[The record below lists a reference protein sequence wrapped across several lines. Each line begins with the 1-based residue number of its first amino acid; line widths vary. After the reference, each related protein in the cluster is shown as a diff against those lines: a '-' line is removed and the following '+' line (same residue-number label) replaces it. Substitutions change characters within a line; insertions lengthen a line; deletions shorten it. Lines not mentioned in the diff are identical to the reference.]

1 MSLALLDGPR
11 ARMAAS
17 IRQRIAGSDFDS
29 AHQRIWYSAGPRWFS
44 ESDAIW
50 RVHNDVAMFVGGIRA
65 LLLQSLHPVA
75 MAAVSAHSGFRGD
88 PWGRLHRTSHFLAT
102 TTYGTIADAERSIAI
117 VNAIHGR
124 VRGRTPEGVAYRA
137 DDPEL
142 LAWIH
147 LAEVDSF
154 LGAHQALGGQPL
166 NAADADSYVAQTG
179 LVVAKLGVIDPP
191 RSVADL
197 RDQVAAYRPGLR
209 STEAAR
215 EAADLLLH
223 DPPIAGL
230 ERAGYAVLAAG
241 AVSLL
246 PPWVRVELRLPTFPI
261 TDRLLTR
268 TVTRTA
274 LRTIRWALAGAPV
287 DRPSAS

>member
-1 MSLALLDGPR
+1 MSLALLDGP
-11 ARMAAS
+11 ARPNGGVDPAAHRRFGL
-17 IRQRIAGSDFDS
+17 RQRASADLALRPVRGGSAS
-29 AHQRIWYSAGPRWFS
+29 RTRSGGCTTTSP
-44 ESDAIW
+44 
-50 RVHNDVAMFVGGIRA
+50 MFVGGIRA

-154 LGAHQALGGQPL
+154 LGAHQALGG
-166 NAADADSYVAQTG
+166 AALERRRRRFLRGADRPGRGQARSHRPAPQCRG
-179 LVVAKLGVIDPP
+179 SPRPSRRLPARAAFDGGGARGCRPASP
-191 RSVADL
+191 RS
-197 RDQVAAYRPGLR
+197 RRSPGWSAPATPYWPPARFPCSRRGFASNSGCRR
-209 STEAAR
+209 SR
-215 EAADLLLH
+215 
-223 DPPIAGL
+223 
-230 ERAGYAVLAAG
+230 
-241 AVSLL
+241 S
-246 PPWVRVELRLPTFPI
+246 PT
-261 TDRLLTR
+261 
-268 TVTRTA
+268 
-274 LRTIRWALAGAPV
+274 GC
-287 DRPSAS
+287 

>member
-11 ARMAAS
+11 ARIAAS
-17 IRQRIAGSDFDS
+17 IRQRIAGSDFES
-29 AHQRIWYSAGPRWFS
+29 AHQRIWYSPGPRWFH
-44 ESDAIW
+44 EHDAIW
-50 RVHNDVAMFVGGIRA
+50 RVHNDVSMFVGGIRA

-102 TTYGTIADAERSIAI
+102 TTYGTISDAEASIAR

-124 VRGRTPEGVAYRA
+124 IRGRTPEGVAYRA
-137 DDPEL
+137 NDPAL
-142 LAWIH
+142 LTWIH

-154 LGAHQALGGQPL
+154 LTAHQALAAQPL
-166 NAADADSYVAQTG
+166 DPAEADSYVEQTG
-179 LVVAKLGVIDPP
+179 RIAARLGVPAPP
-191 RSVADL
+191 RDVAEL
-197 RDQVAAYRPGLR
+197 GEQLAAYRPELR

-215 EAADLLLH
+215 EAAELLLH
-223 DPPIAGL
+223 DPPIAGF
-230 ERAGYAVLAAG
+230 ERAGYTVLAAG

-246 PPWVRVELRLPTFPI
+246 PAWVRAELRLLTLPI

-274 LRTIRWALAGAPV
+274 LRTIRWALSG
-287 DRPSAS
+287 

>member
-11 ARMAAS
+11 ARIAAS
-17 IRQRIAGSDFDS
+17 IRQRIAGSDFES
-29 AHQRIWYSAGPRWFS
+29 AHQRIWYSPGPRWFQ
-44 ESDAIW
+44 EQDAIW
-50 RVHNDVAMFVGGIRA
+50 RVHNDVSMFVGGIRA

-102 TTYGTIADAERSIAI
+102 TTYGTISDAEASIAR

-124 VRGRTPEGVAYRA
+124 IQGRTPEGVAYRA
-137 DDPEL
+137 NDPVL
-142 LAWIH
+142 LTWIH

-154 LGAHQALGGQPL
+154 LTAHQALAAQPL
-166 NAADADSYVAQTG
+166 DPAEADSYVEQTG
-179 LVVAKLGVIDPP
+179 RIAARLGVPAPP
-191 RSVADL
+191 RDVAEL
-197 RDQVAAYRPGLR
+197 GKQLAAYRPELR

-215 EAADLLLH
+215 EAAELLLH
-223 DPPIAGL
+223 DPPIAGF
-230 ERAGYAVLAAG
+230 ERAGYTVLAAG

-246 PPWVRVELRLPTFPI
+246 PAWVRAELRLLTLPI

-274 LRTIRWALAGAPV
+274 LRTIRWALSG
-287 DRPSAS
+287 

>member
-11 ARMAAS
+11 ARIAAS
-17 IRQRIAGSDFDS
+17 IRQRIAGSDFES
-29 AHQRIWYSAGPRWFS
+29 AHQRIWYSPGPRWFH
-44 ESDAIW
+44 EQDAIW
-50 RVHNDVAMFVGGIRA
+50 RVHNDVSMFVGGIRA

-102 TTYGTIADAERSIAI
+102 TTYGTISDAEASIAR

-124 VRGRTPEGVAYRA
+124 IQGRTPEGVAYRA
-137 DDPEL
+137 NDPVL
-142 LAWIH
+142 LTWIH

-154 LGAHQALGGQPL
+154 LTAHQALAAQPL
-166 NAADADSYVAQTG
+166 DPAEADSYVEQTG
-179 LVVAKLGVIDPP
+179 RIAARLGVPAPP
-191 RSVADL
+191 RDVAEL
-197 RDQVAAYRPGLR
+197 GKQLAAYRPELR

-215 EAADLLLH
+215 EAAELLLH
-223 DPPIAGL
+223 DPPIAGF
-230 ERAGYAVLAAG
+230 ERAGYTVLAAG

-246 PPWVRVELRLPTFPI
+246 PAWVRAELRLLTLPI

-274 LRTIRWALAGAPV
+274 LRTIRWALSG
-287 DRPSAS
+287 